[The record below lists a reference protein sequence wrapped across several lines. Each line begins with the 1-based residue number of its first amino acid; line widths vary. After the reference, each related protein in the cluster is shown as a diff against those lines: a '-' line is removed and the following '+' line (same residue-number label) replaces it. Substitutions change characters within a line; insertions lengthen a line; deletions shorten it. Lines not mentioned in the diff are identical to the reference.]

1 MYFHIAETLKP
12 IQAEEIEVWE
22 KIAVILKP
30 EEIEA
35 NKLPPM
41 LLPPDSMLCTE
52 KIRGC
57 RLIVE
62 QSRILGEIHSPA
74 RPHQKEKRIVF
85 TWWNS
90 NLLFID
96 PDGEAGECMERVRS
110 LRPHHADGAD
120 DLLMD
125 FYLALIMDDL
135 IYIQNME
142 ERSSGLEQM
151 VLDNRTDKFIRQ
163 MSQLR
168 KELNQ
173 HNRYYAQMNDMVA
186 TLQENTADLLDE
198 CSSGRLQYIL
208 RRLNRLQEETQM
220 LREYAS
226 QVSSEYQAQ
235 VDLGQNRIMKLLT
248 IVTTIFMPLSLIAG
262 WYGMNFVNMPELHWV
277 YGYPAVIVLSAL
289 IAGGCI
295 YYVKKKRYW

>member
-1 MYFHIAETLKP
+1 
-12 IQAEEIEVWE
+12 
-22 KIAVILKP
+22 
-30 EEIEA
+30 
-35 NKLPPM
+35 
-41 LLPPDSMLCTE
+41 
-52 KIRGC
+52 
-57 RLIVE
+57 
-62 QSRILGEIHSPA
+62 
-74 RPHQKEKRIVF
+74 
-85 TWWNS
+85 
-90 NLLFID
+90 
-96 PDGEAGECMERVRS
+96 MERVRS
-110 LRPHHADGAD
+110 MRPHHADGAD

-163 MSQLR
+163 MSLLR

-186 TLQENTADLLDE
+186 TLQENTTDLLDE
-198 CSSGRLQYIL
+198 GSSGRLQYIL

-248 IVTTIFMPLSLIAG
+248 IVTTIFMPLSLVAG
-262 WYGMNFVNMPELHWV
+262 WYGMNFDNMPELHWA
-277 YGYPAVIVLSAL
+277 YGYPAVIALSAL
-289 IAGGCI
+289 IVGGCI
-295 YYVKKKRYW
+295 YYFKKKRYW

>member
-12 IQAEEIEVWE
+12 VQAEEIEVWE

-62 QSRILGEIHSPA
+62 QSRILGEIHIPA
-74 RPHQKEKRIVF
+74 RPHKKEKRIVF

-110 LRPHHADGAD
+110 MRPHHADGAD

-295 YYVKKKRYW
+295 YYFKKKRYW